1 MSRRQLEFEAR
12 QIRSAMEEQLGSCQE
27 MERRAQARVSRIQ
40 QIEKD
45 ILRLG
50 ARLQVTS
57 DAARHHTH
65 THTLPNDVAL
75 VLKNREEQDCQ
86 ILPLQPSRSHEV
98 GGRKQEAKHRTK
110 AEVLLHQNQVCP
122 HVLDLMG
129 I

>member
-50 ARLQVTS
+50 ARLQVTI
-57 DAARHHTH
+57 TH
-65 THTLPNDVAL
+65 THMLSNDVVR
-75 VLKNREEQDCQ
+75 VLKNHKEQGCQ
-86 ILPLQPSRSHEV
+86 ILTLQPSRGQEV
-98 GGRKQEAKHRTK
+98 DGVVAGSQTSY
-110 AEVLLHQNQVCP
+110 
-122 HVLDLMG
+122 
-129 I
+129 